1 MSFSLLY
8 AFRCSAASLRC
19 SFQSSKTSLATA
31 TFSAATSLA
40 TSKPTCVLSAAF
52 CKPLRKDKRVIR
64 IPKANNKN
72 TSKMIAPS
80 SPNRVR
86 RNVAIAPPT
95 TPPWSAN
102 CVVINSCP
110 SGTRHNGTRAS
121 KNRKNKVIT
130 TPRLV
135 TEINVPLYNNRQPI
149 QNTPRQGII
158 PPRPKP

>member
-1 MSFSLLY
+1 MRASISANSFQDVGAFGDSTVVTVSTIGSLSTTVLVSKLSRLVVIPRFSSVSNAWSAASAKRVSFSLLY
-8 AFRCSAASLRC
+8 ALRCSAASLRC

-72 TSKMIAPS
+72 TSKMMAPS
-80 SPNRVR
+80 SPNSVR

-95 TPPWSAN
+95 TPP
-102 CVVINSCP
+102 
-110 SGTRHNGTRAS
+110 
-121 KNRKNKVIT
+121 
-130 TPRLV
+130 
-135 TEINVPLYNNRQPI
+135 
-149 QNTPRQGII
+149 
-158 PPRPKP
+158 